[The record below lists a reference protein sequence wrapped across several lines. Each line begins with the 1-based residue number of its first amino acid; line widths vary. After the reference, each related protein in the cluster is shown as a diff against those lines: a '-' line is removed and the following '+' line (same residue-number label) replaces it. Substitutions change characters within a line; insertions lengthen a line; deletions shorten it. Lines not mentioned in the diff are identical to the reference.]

1 MGSNS
6 SPNPP
11 LSVLK
16 TPIELPEPASEFSLR
31 DYWRV
36 LHARRG
42 TIAWAALLSLVAALA
57 YNYVTTPTYQATVT
71 LQIDREERNIAEM
84 DENYRQLPEQ
94 PDYLETQYN
103 LKVGIRLT
111 QVAPRCSMPADGR
124 LPSEPDRVRGPF

>member
-42 TIAWAALLSLVAALA
+42 TIAWAALLSLAAALA